1 MPTPYVDNTHTLLTS
16 TPQYLGKVE
25 KILVARADDVGFS
38 KLAHKC
44 KVPRNWQR
52 SQP

>member
-1 MPTPYVDNTHTLLTS
+1 MPKTYVDNTHTLLNS
-16 TPQYLGKVE
+16 TPQYLGKVA

-38 KLAHKC
+38 KLAHKYEAL
-44 KVPRNWQR
+44 RNWQH